1 MGIFI
6 FIFILIFVAAIIQV
20 CWKSNQTKNQ
30 GKELEEIINSVS
42 DFTPTKKVI
51 GINNQFVFMIDN
63 NRKKI
68 FYSNHITQ
76 KTISYNDIIK
86 VEVIDNGKTI
96 HQKSTIRTI
105 GGAIVGGA
113 VAGSAGAIVGGLS
126 GGSKQAS
133 VVSLVQVKILL
144 RDVNSPSLL
153 INTFNAR
160 NMTVEG
166 KPIKSNGTEG
176 YIYRNGL
183 KIAHE
188 IADIVNVI
196 IDEVDRC
203 GGNVQPTEINV
214 EQPREDDLD
223 SVLREMVQSKKV
235 IQAVKLYMDEKGVG
249 LAEAKKHI
257 DSL

>member
-1 MGIFI
+1 MGTLIFI
-6 FIFILIFVAAIIQV
+6 IILIFAAAIIQV
-20 CWKSNQTKNQ
+20 WWKSNETKNR

-51 GINNQFVFMIDN
+51 GINNLFVFMIDN
-63 NRKKI
+63 NRKKV
-68 FYSNHITQ
+68 FYSNHITK

-86 VEVIDNGKTI
+86 VEVIDNGQPI
-96 HQKSTIRTI
+96 HQKSTMRTI

-113 VAGSAGAIVGGLS
+113 IAGGAGAIVGGLS

-133 VVSLVQVKILL
+133 LASLVQVKILL
-144 RDVNSPSLL
+144 RDVNHPSLL

-160 NMTVEG
+160 NMTAGG
-166 KPIKSNGTEG
+166 KPIKSNGAEG

-183 KIAHE
+183 KIAQE
-188 IADIVNVI
+188 IADIVSVI

-203 GGNVQPTEINV
+203 GGNVQPIETKL
-214 EQPREDDLD
+214 EQPQEDDMD

-235 IQAVKLYMDEKGVG
+235 IQAVKLYMDETGAG
-249 LAEAKKHI
+249 LAEAKEYI

>member
-6 FIFILIFVAAIIQV
+6 FMVVLIIVAAIFQV
-20 CWKSNQTKNQ
+20 CWESNQIKNQ

-51 GINNQFVFMIDN
+51 GINNQFVFMVDN

-166 KPIKSNGTEG
+166 KPINSNGAEG

-183 KIAHE
+183 KIAQE

-196 IDEVDRC
+196 IDEVDRF

-214 EQPREDDLD
+214 EQPREDDLE

-257 DSL
+257 DDL

>member
-1 MGIFI
+1 MGTFI
-6 FIFILIFVAAIIQV
+6 FIVILIFVAAIIQV

-176 YIYRNGL
+176 NIYRNGL
-183 KIAHE
+183 KIAQE
-188 IADIVNVI
+188 IEDIVNVI

-235 IQAVKLYMDEKGVG
+235 IQAVKLYMAKKGVG

>member
-1 MGIFI
+1 M
-6 FIFILIFVAAIIQV
+6 
-20 CWKSNQTKNQ
+20 
-30 GKELEEIINSVS
+30 
-42 DFTPTKKVI
+42 
-51 GINNQFVFMIDN
+51 
-63 NRKKI
+63 
-68 FYSNHITQ
+68 
-76 KTISYNDIIK
+76 
-86 VEVIDNGKTI
+86 
-96 HQKSTIRTI
+96 
-105 GGAIVGGA
+105 
-113 VAGSAGAIVGGLS
+113 
-126 GGSKQAS
+126 
-133 VVSLVQVKILL
+133 VSLVQVKILL

-183 KIAHE
+183 KIAQE

>member
-6 FIFILIFVAAIIQV
+6 SIVILIFVAVIIQV
-20 CWKSNQTKNQ
+20 CWESNQTKNQ

-68 FYSNHITQ
+68 FYSNHITK
-76 KTISYNDIIK
+76 KTISYNEIIK

-133 VVSLVQVKILL
+133 MVSLVQVKILL

-166 KPIKSNGTEG
+166 KPIKSNGTES

-183 KIAHE
+183 KIAQE

-235 IQAVKLYMDEKGVG
+235 IQAVKLYMNEKGVG

>member
-1 MGIFI
+1 MGTFI
-6 FIFILIFVAAIIQV
+6 FIVILIFVAAIIQV

-166 KPIKSNGTEG
+166 KPIKSNGIEG
-176 YIYRNGL
+176 CIYRNGL
-183 KIAHE
+183 KIAQE

-203 GGNVQPTEINV
+203 GGNVQPTGINV

>member
-1 MGIFI
+1 MGTFI
-6 FIFILIFVAAIIQV
+6 FIVILIFVAAIIQV

-176 YIYRNGL
+176 YIRNGL
-183 KIAHE
+183 KIAQE

>member
-1 MGIFI
+1 M
-6 FIFILIFVAAIIQV
+6 
-20 CWKSNQTKNQ
+20 
-30 GKELEEIINSVS
+30 
-42 DFTPTKKVI
+42 
-51 GINNQFVFMIDN
+51 
-63 NRKKI
+63 
-68 FYSNHITQ
+68 
-76 KTISYNDIIK
+76 
-86 VEVIDNGKTI
+86 IDNGKTI

-183 KIAHE
+183 KIAQE

-203 GGNVQPTEINV
+203 GGNVQPTGINV

>member
-1 MGIFI
+1 MGTFI
-6 FIFILIFVAAIIQV
+6 FIVILIFVAAIIQV
-20 CWKSNQTKNQ
+20 YWKSNQTKNQ

-86 VEVIDNGKTI
+86 VEVIDNGNTI

-166 KPIKSNGTEG
+166 KPIKSNGIEG

-183 KIAHE
+183 KIAQE

-214 EQPREDDLD
+214 EQPQEDDLD
-223 SVLREMVQSKKV
+223 SLLREMVQSKKV

>member
-1 MGIFI
+1 MVV
-6 FIFILIFVAAIIQV
+6 LIIVAAIFQV
-20 CWKSNQTKNQ
+20 CWESNQTKNQ

-166 KPIKSNGTEG
+166 KPIKSNGNEG

-183 KIAHE
+183 KIAQE

-214 EQPREDDLD
+214 EQPREGDLD

-257 DSL
+257 DDL

>member
-1 MGIFI
+1 MGTFI
-6 FIFILIFVAAIIQV
+6 FIVKLIFGAAIIQV
-20 CWKSNQTKNQ
+20 CWKGNQTKNQ

-51 GINNQFVFMIDN
+51 GINNQFVFMVDN

-183 KIAHE
+183 KIAQE

-235 IQAVKLYMDEKGVG
+235 IQSVKLYMDEKGVG

-257 DSL
+257 DDL

>member
-1 MGIFI
+1 MGTFI
-6 FIFILIFVAAIIQV
+6 FIVILIFVAAIIQV
-20 CWKSNQTKNQ
+20 YWKSNQTKNQ

-96 HQKSTIRTI
+96 HHKSTIRTI

-166 KPIKSNGTEG
+166 KPIKSNETEG
-176 YIYRNGL
+176 YIYMNGL
-183 KIAHE
+183 KIAQE

-214 EQPREDDLD
+214 EQTLEDDLD

>member
-1 MGIFI
+1 MGTFI
-6 FIFILIFVAAIIQV
+6 FIVILIFVAAIIQV

-183 KIAHE
+183 KIAQK

>member
-1 MGIFI
+1 MGTFI
-6 FIFILIFVAAIIQV
+6 FIVILIFVAAIIQV

-166 KPIKSNGTEG
+166 KPIKSNGTDG
-176 YIYRNGL
+176 NIYRNGL
-183 KIAHE
+183 KIAQE

-196 IDEVDRC
+196 IDEVNRC

-235 IQAVKLYMDEKGVG
+235 IQAVKLYMDKKGVG

>member
-1 MGIFI
+1 MVV
-6 FIFILIFVAAIIQV
+6 LIIVAAISQV
-20 CWKSNQTKNQ
+20 CWESNQTKNQ

-51 GINNQFVFMIDN
+51 GIKNQFVFMVDN

-144 RDVNSPSLL
+144 IDVNSPSLL

-166 KPIKSNGTEG
+166 KPINSNGAEG

-183 KIAHE
+183 KIAQE

-196 IDEVDRC
+196 IEEVNRC

-257 DSL
+257 DDL

>member
-1 MGIFI
+1 
-6 FIFILIFVAAIIQV
+6 
-20 CWKSNQTKNQ
+20 
-30 GKELEEIINSVS
+30 
-42 DFTPTKKVI
+42 
-51 GINNQFVFMIDN
+51 MIDN

-105 GGAIVGGA
+105 GGA

-183 KIAHE
+183 KIAQE

-257 DSL
+257 DGL

>member
-1 MGIFI
+1 MGTFI
-6 FIFILIFVAAIIQV
+6 FIVILIFVAAIIQV
-20 CWKSNQTKNQ
+20 CWKSNQTKNP

-96 HQKSTIRTI
+96 HQKSIIRTI

-183 KIAHE
+183 KIAQE

>member
-1 MGIFI
+1 MGTFI
-6 FIFILIFVAAIIQV
+6 FIVILIFVAAIIQV

-86 VEVIDNGKTI
+86 VEVIDNRKTI

-176 YIYRNGL
+176 DIYRNGL
-183 KIAHE
+183 KIAQE

>member
-1 MGIFI
+1 MVV
-6 FIFILIFVAAIIQV
+6 LIIVAAIFQV
-20 CWKSNQTKNQ
+20 CLESNQTKNQ

-183 KIAHE
+183 KIARE

-257 DSL
+257 DDL

>member
-1 MGIFI
+1 MGTFI
-6 FIFILIFVAAIIQV
+6 FIVILIFVAAIIQV

-183 KIAHE
+183 KIAQE

-203 GGNVQPTEINV
+203 GGNVQPTGINV

-235 IQAVKLYMDEKGVG
+235 IQAVKLYMYEKGVG

>member
-1 MGIFI
+1 MGTFFFI
-6 FIFILIFVAAIIQV
+6 VILIFVAAIIQV

-105 GGAIVGGA
+105 GGSIVGGA

-176 YIYRNGL
+176 YIYMNGL
-183 KIAHE
+183 KIAQE

-214 EQPREDDLD
+214 EQTREDDLD